1 VRPWTVMAVMIRR
14 ALDTLPSV
22 VEGFLCRETDVS
34 YVLKP
39 DTAPA
44 TNTRRPGL
52 LTGPFRIR
60 SMVRTRT
67 YSWAPAEQSVAS
79 RSDVAAAQ

>member
-1 VRPWTVMAVMIRR
+1 MAVMIRR

-39 DTAPA
+39 DTTVSADPCCSYSQPIRMHGRYVL
-44 TNTRRPGL
+44 RR
-52 LTGPFRIR
+52 R
-60 SMVRTRT
+60 
-67 YSWAPAEQSVAS
+67 
-79 RSDVAAAQ
+79 

>member
-1 VRPWTVMAVMIRR
+1 VMAVMIRR

-39 DTAPA
+39 DTATPTLA
-44 TNTRRPGL
+44 GQIQAKSGSGALP
-52 LTGPFRIR
+52 
-60 SMVRTRT
+60 
-67 YSWAPAEQSVAS
+67 
-79 RSDVAAAQ
+79 

>member
-1 VRPWTVMAVMIRR
+1 VMIRR

-39 DTAPA
+39 DTVSPTSNERDRHDVRSLSLVPA
-44 TNTRRPGL
+44 VPL
-52 LTGPFRIR
+52 
-60 SMVRTRT
+60 VV
-67 YSWAPAEQSVAS
+67 WS
-79 RSDVAAAQ
+79 R